1 MQCPNCKEKY
11 RFQDVPFEY
20 RDMKFLITD
29 FICPFCDVWITP
41 GKAYKASL
49 IAFVSLTVASL
60 LFILLE
66 GYFYPIFKWLG
77 ISIGLVSFFF
87 LIVAKLVLKYEIRKH
102 S

>member
-1 MQCPNCKEKY
+1 MECPNCKHKY

-20 RDMKFLITD
+20 RNMGFLITE

-49 IAFVSLTVASL
+49 IAFVSLTVAAL
-60 LFILLE
+60 LLIFLE

-77 ISIGLVSFFF
+77 IGLSFMSFFF
-87 LIVAKLVLKYEIRKH
+87 LILAKLVLKYEIKKQT
-102 S
+102 